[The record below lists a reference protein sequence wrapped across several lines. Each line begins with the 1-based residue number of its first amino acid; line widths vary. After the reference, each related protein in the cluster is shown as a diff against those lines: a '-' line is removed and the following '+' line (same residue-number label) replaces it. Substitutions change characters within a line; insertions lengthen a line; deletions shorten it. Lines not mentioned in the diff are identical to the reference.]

1 MNYKKVVY
9 CLVVLLMVFV
19 SYTEVFAETKQAN
32 NELIQKVTG
41 QKPGEVNLDI
51 GDADEA
57 AIDSGVAIAEVASK
71 VSVLVFFVSL
81 LIQLVGKVIQ
91 HPGYQKWSRL
101 LILGSITGFIVIR
114 MAPIALYGM

>member
-1 MNYKKVVY
+1 MY